1 MIKRLN
7 FEYNKLIKDNIEG
20 IHFERN
26 ENNKWYFILDGPKDT
41 PYELGKFEIE
51 LEFGKDYP
59 YEPPWVTFKTPIIHP
74 NINKKGQICL
84 DILKDQWSPI
94 LTISKILLSIS
105 SLLSEPNPH
114 DPLEVEI
121 ASIYINDYDLFV
133 KMVKES
139 VVNAHTPFV
148 TLLPPHFA

>member
-7 FEYNKLIKDNIEG
+7 FEYNTLKRENIDGIK
-20 IHFERN
+20 FEEN
-26 ENNKWYFILDGPKDT
+26 NNNKWYFLLDGPKDT
-41 PYELGKFEIE
+41 PYQDGKFRIE
-51 LEFGKDYP
+51 FEFTKDYP
-59 YEPPWVTFKTPIIHP
+59 YEPPWVKFISPIIHP

-114 DPLEVEI
+114 DPLDIEI
-121 ASIYINDYDLFV
+121 ASIYINNYELFV
-133 KMVKES
+133 ETVKNS
-139 VVNAHTPFV
+139 INNQ
-148 TLLPPHFA
+148 

>member
-7 FEYNKLIKDNIEG
+7 FEYNSLKKENIEG
-20 IHFERN
+20 IIFEGN
-26 ENNKWYFILDGPKDT
+26 ENNKWYFILNGPKDT
-41 PYELGKFEIE
+41 PYQNGKFRIE
-51 LEFGKDYP
+51 FEFGKDYP
-59 YEPPWVTFKTPIIHP
+59 YEPPWVIFKTPIVHP

-114 DPLEVEI
+114 DPLDVEI
-121 ASIYINDYDLFV
+121 ASIYINNYELFV
-133 KMVKES
+133 DTVKKS
-139 VVNAHTPFV
+139 INTI
-148 TLLPPHFA
+148 